1 MNTDNRSFDVF
12 LKSISKIQNITEAKR
27 LRNDVEREVRQVQ
40 ARLSVEPIRE
50 GGRNKEKES
59 VVKTKQLEAYL
70 LRLESAKR
78 KVDRKIGKL
87 SGTSPTADHSGRG
100 DEDQVD
106 ALGTPLAPS
115 LRDILT
121 NPSPLSFYMEFM
133 DRRKQA
139 RLVQFW
145 LTVESF
151 KNPLE
156 EADSSDDDEQLG
168 YSRLSSSM
176 QRMDAAGLSTMREDV
191 AMIWAMFLDPSTVTD
206 AVPLR
211 SKLFDSIR
219 AGATV
224 DESGLGS
231 APVLLDQARKATF
244 RAQRDIYSAMLE
256 DHFPDFRKTDLYRKA
271 VIDLNKAAKK
281 GSRVVQLGS
290 RPSEAVSNPPES
302 ASAMLRQGSLSP
314 INTAS
319 PLPNTSSQSRWLNQL
334 VGFGGNK
341 PRGGVESHAPA
352 TPMAARPRRALASF
366 QPRSDKAEDGPSPL
380 TLHRELPRVRSW
392 STGISDRSG
401 AISPTPAPSQS
412 LHALGFLIGDETPD
426 DYGGRSA
433 LFATE
438 DDDKVIT
445 SPDTGRFPSEQDE
458 EYVQVQ
464 RMEAIQAAL
473 TSIIDRDDQSRGIPL
488 ADEPRPRASMDSNI
502 YPRSIGSIDIPNSD
516 DHWDPLGVVPSDP
529 MSPDLNLGNRPFLGE
544 TGSRASMDGRN
555 RSLLAPQLATKPR
568 KMFDSSEDAPM
579 SGDLFRSTTSSSV
592 PGLSSLERHLSSDG
606 TPLTV
611 LDTRLS
617 LEIARLGELLAKL
630 DEQDQ
635 ILDQMIRTADL
646 TGKESEL
653 QLLLRSQ
660 SDLRRE
666 LRATRFRKMQYEQQ
680 EIDYRLDPERTKLTI
695 PHATVLAEEA
705 GKQIV
710 RYVVEVQQHSIE
722 GEYLQGWS
730 VARRYNEFWDL
741 QHALKASPAVGP
753 ELKARNLDVPSKKLL
768 PKLTDTFVEGRRV
781 ALERYMKVSTMTSD
795 LFQGD
800 WYRRSSPFHKGS
812 STNSVR
818 LRPSC
823 SQNFPVSKSLGAG
836 GRNKSP
842 FNYRQAVHYRSR
854 HGSRARLAKSGP
866 NPLQPGHVIAGRYLP
881 QTLYD

>member
-1 MNTDNRSFDVF
+1 MASADPSSPVRTPRATRARQSASISMNTDSRSFDVF

-27 LRNDVEREVRQVQ
+27 LRNDVEREIRQVQ
-40 ARLSVEPIRE
+40 ARLSVEPTRE
-50 GGRNKEKES
+50 VGKNKDKES
-59 VVKTKQLEAYL
+59 IAKAKQMEAYL

-100 DEDQVD
+100 DEGQADD
-106 ALGTPLAPS
+106 LGTPLAPS

-156 EADSSDDDEQLG
+156 EVDSSDDDEQLV

-176 QRMDAAGLSTMREDV
+176 QRLDEAGLNTMREDV
-191 AMIWAMFLDPSTVTD
+191 SMIWAMFLDPATVTD

-211 SKLFDSIR
+211 NKLFESIR
-219 AGATV
+219 AGAI
-224 DESGLGS
+224 GGS
-231 APVLLDQARKATF
+231 PEPSLSPVLLDQARKATF

-256 DHFPDFRKTDLYRKA
+256 DHFPEFRQTDLYRKA

-290 RPSEAVSNPPES
+290 RSSEAISNPPES
-302 ASAMLRQGSLSP
+302 ASAVLRQGSLSP
-314 INTAS
+314 ISSAS

-334 VGFGGNK
+334 GFGGNK
-341 PRGGVESHAPA
+341 SRGGTEPHSPA
-352 TPMAARPRRALASF
+352 TPVAARSRRALASF
-366 QPRSDKAEDGPSPL
+366 QPRSGKADDGPSPL
-380 TLHRELPRVRSW
+380 TQPRELPRVRSW
-392 STGISDRSG
+392 SIGLSNRSGDG
-401 AISPTPAPSQS
+401 AISPTPTPSQS

-426 DYGGRSA
+426 INGGRSA

-438 DDDKVIT
+438 DDDKMVL
-445 SPDTGRFPSEQDE
+445 SPDGGRFPSEQDD
-458 EYVQVQ
+458 EYVQIQ

-473 TSIIDRDDQSRGIPL
+473 TSIIDRDDQSRGIPI
-488 ADEPRPRASMDSNI
+488 AEETRPRASMDSNI
-502 YPRSIGSIDIPNSD
+502 YPRSIGSMDVANSA
-516 DHWDPLGVVPSDP
+516 DHWDPLGAVPTDS
-529 MSPDLNLGNRPFLGE
+529 MSPDLHSGNRQFVGE
-544 TGSRASMDGRN
+544 TGSRASMESRS
-555 RSLLAPQLATKPR
+555 RSLLAPHPAVRPR
-568 KMFDSSEDAPM
+568 KMFDSSEDAPI
-579 SGDLFRSTTSSSV
+579 SGDLFRSATSSSV
-592 PGLSSLERHLSSDG
+592 PGFSSLEKNVSSDA

-630 DEQDQ
+630 DEQDL

-680 EIDYRLDPERTKLTI
+680 EIDYRLDSERTKLTI
-695 PHATVLAEEA
+695 PNATVLAEEA

-710 RYVVEVQQHSIE
+710 RYVVEIQQHSIE
-722 GEYLQGWS
+722 GELLQGWA

-768 PKLTDTFVEGRRV
+768 PTLTDTFVEGRRV
-781 ALERYMKVSTMTSD
+781 ALERYMRVSHS
-795 LFQGD
+795 
-800 WYRRSSPFHKGS
+800 
-812 STNSVR
+812 
-818 LRPSC
+818 
-823 SQNFPVSKSLGAG
+823 
-836 GRNKSP
+836 
-842 FNYRQAVHYRSR
+842 
-854 HGSRARLAKSGP
+854 
-866 NPLQPGHVIAGRYLP
+866 
-881 QTLYD
+881 